1 MRAGKMKVR
10 GMSMGNGNNAGE
22 LEGMAAIV
30 TGSTGIIGSAIAKAL
45 ADAGAAVVINARTS
59 GDAAAEIVKEIEASG
74 GRAIAHLADV
84 TVPEQVEGMVE
95 AAVAAF
101 GRLDIMVNNVGP
113 ASSSPVTE
121 IGYDDW
127 RRIMAT
133 KLDSAF
139 FCIKASVPH
148 LAKHGKGVI
157 INIGASSAHTGNA
170 NRSVDVAAKMGLAG
184 LTGSLAVELAPQ
196 GITVNCVAPG
206 RIQRPG
212 ATSPHFQARP
222 IPMGREGNPEEFAAT
237 VRFLCGPN
245 SRYTTGQTLHVNG
258 GWYVSVN

>member
-1 MRAGKMKVR
+1 
-10 GMSMGNGNNAGE
+10 MSEGDKARE
-22 LEGMAAIV
+22 LEGMAAVV
-30 TGSTGIIGSAIAKAL
+30 TGSTGNLGSAIARAL
-45 ADAGAAVVINARTS
+45 ADAGAGVVINGRTS
-59 GDAAAEIVKEIEASG
+59 GEAATEIANEIEAAG
-74 GRAIAHLADV
+74 GRAIVHLADV

-101 GRLDIMVNNVGP
+101 GRFDILVNNVGP
-113 ASSSPVTE
+113 ASTSPVTD

-139 FCIKASVPH
+139 FCVKASVPH
-148 LAKHGKGVI
+148 LAKHGRGVI
-157 INIGASSAHTGNA
+157 INIGASSAHTGNP

-196 GITVNCVAPG
+196 QITVNCVAPG
-206 RIQRPG
+206 RIARPG
-212 ATSPHFQARP
+212 ATTAHFKARP
-222 IPMGREGNPEEFAAT
+222 IPMGREGTAEEFAAT
-237 VRFLCGPN
+237 VRFLCGPH

-258 GWYVSVN
+258 GWYVSIN

>member
-1 MRAGKMKVR
+1 MSTGDGSGDLAGT
-10 GMSMGNGNNAGE
+10 
-22 LEGMAAIV
+22 AAIV
-30 TGSTGIIGSAIAKAL
+30 TGSTGVIGSAIALAL
-45 ADAGAAVVINARTS
+45 ARAGAMVVINARTS
-59 GDAAAEIVKEIEASG
+59 ADAADAVVREIEAGG

-84 TVPEQVEGMVE
+84 TNPEQVEGLIDS
-95 AAVAAF
+95 AVSAF
-101 GRLDIMVNNVGP
+101 GRLDILVNNVGP
-113 ASSSPVTE
+113 ASTAPVTE
-121 IGYDDW
+121 IAYEDW

-139 FCIKASVPH
+139 LCTKAAIPH
-148 LAKHGKGVI
+148 LAKHGRGAI
-157 INIGASSAHTGNA
+157 INIGASSAHVGNA

-184 LTGSLAVELAPQ
+184 FTGSLAVELAPQ

-206 RIQRPG
+206 RISRPG
-212 ATSPHFQARP
+212 ATTAHFKTRP

-237 VRFLCGPN
+237 VCFMCGPN

>member
-1 MRAGKMKVR
+1 
-10 GMSMGNGNNAGE
+10 MSDGDTAKE
-22 LEGMAAIV
+22 LGGMAAIV
-30 TGSTGIIGSAIAKAL
+30 TGSTGNIGSAIAKAL
-45 ADAGAAVVINARTS
+45 ADAGAAVVINAKSS
-59 GDAAAEIVKEIEASG
+59 GDAAAEVVKEIESNG

-95 AAVAAF
+95 AAVATF
-101 GRLDIMVNNVGP
+101 GRLDILVNNVGP
-113 ASSSPVTE
+113 SSSSPVTE
-121 IGYDDW
+121 ISYDNW
-127 RRIMAT
+127 RQIMAT

-157 INIGASSAHTGNA
+157 INIGASSAHVGNP

-184 LTGSLAVELAPQ
+184 LTGALAVELAPQ
-196 GITVNCVAPG
+196 AITVNCVAPG
-206 RIQRPG
+206 RIARPG
-212 ATSPHFQARP
+212 ATTAHFKARP
-222 IPMGREGNPEEFAAT
+222 IPMGREGNPEEFAAN
-237 VRFLCGPN
+237 VRFLCGPH

>member
-1 MRAGKMKVR
+1 MNTGGAVR
-10 GMSMGNGNNAGE
+10 E
-22 LEGMAAIV
+22 LDGLAAIV
-30 TGSTGIIGSAIAKAL
+30 TGSTGIIGSAIAMAL
-45 ADAGAAVVINARTS
+45 ADAGAGVVINGRTS
-59 GDAAAEIVKEIEASG
+59 ADDAARIVKEIEAEG
-74 GRAIAHLADV
+74 GRAIVHLADV

-101 GRLDIMVNNVGP
+101 GRLDILVNNVGP

-148 LAKHGKGVI
+148 LAKHGQGVI

-196 GITVNCVAPG
+196 SITVNCVAPG
-206 RIQRPG
+206 RISRPG
-212 ATSPHFQARP
+212 ATTAHFKARP
-222 IPMGREGNPEEFAAT
+222 IPMGREGTPEEFAAT

>member
-1 MRAGKMKVR
+1 
-10 GMSMGNGNNAGE
+10 MSEGDKARE
-22 LEGMAAIV
+22 LEGMAAVV
-30 TGSTGIIGSAIAKAL
+30 TGSTGNLGSAIARAL
-45 ADAGAAVVINARTS
+45 ADAGAGVVINGRTS
-59 GDAAAEIVKEIEASG
+59 GEAATEIANEIEAAG
-74 GRAIAHLADV
+74 GRAIVHLADV

-101 GRLDIMVNNVGP
+101 GRLDILVNNVGP
-113 ASSSPVTE
+113 ASTSSVTD

-139 FCIKASVPH
+139 FCVKASVPH
-148 LAKHGKGVI
+148 LAKHGRGVI
-157 INIGASSAHTGNA
+157 INIGASSAHTGNP

-196 GITVNCVAPG
+196 QITVNCVAPG
-206 RIQRPG
+206 RIARPG
-212 ATSPHFQARP
+212 ATTAHFKARP
-222 IPMGREGNPEEFAAT
+222 IPMGREGTAEEFAAT
-237 VRFLCGPN
+237 VRFLCGPH

-258 GWYVSVN
+258 GWYVSIN